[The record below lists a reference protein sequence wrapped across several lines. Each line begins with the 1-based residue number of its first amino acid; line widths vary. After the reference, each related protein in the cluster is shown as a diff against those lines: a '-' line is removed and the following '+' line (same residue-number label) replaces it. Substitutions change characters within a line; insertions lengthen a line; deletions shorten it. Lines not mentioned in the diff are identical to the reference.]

1 MKMQYYDAVSQVIG
15 SQKHLSDQLLYKF
28 FETLDNTSRFLFFQT
43 LGVFILTLA
52 ISEAICLFLLWY
64 SFYDDFP
71 LFRFFTMEMTAPEEA
86 ESITEQMPTVEKE
99 DLDNVLITTR
109 WSCGSNLH
117 CEEGGELKTR
127 RCAICLC
134 DYGEVKKVW
143 FYTRTM
149 FVRLQD

>member
-86 ESITEQMPTVEKE
+86 ESITEQMPTVEKCQP
-99 DLDNVLITTR
+99 LR
-109 WSCGSNLH
+109 
-117 CEEGGELKTR
+117 
-127 RCAICLC
+127 
-134 DYGEVKKVW
+134 KKIW
-143 FYTRTM
+143 TM
-149 FVRLQD
+149 S